1 MISSVDTIMPGQVR
15 PAKRALNHG
24 ENRHFR
30 RRANPSQTKFPMTL
44 INTNN
49 EVLRPSCR
57 IIETNESFSFDSF
70 S

>member
-1 MISSVDTIMPGQVR
+1 MDDQVR
-15 PAKRALNHG
+15 APKRALNDG
-24 ENRHFR
+24 KNDHFHPLS
-30 RRANPSQTKFPMTL
+30 AASLTKLPMTL

-49 EVLRPSCR
+49 EVPGPSCR

>member
-1 MISSVDTIMPGQVR
+1 MGGQAQA
-15 PAKRALNHG
+15 AKRALNG
-24 ENRHFR
+24 GQNRHFCR
-30 RRANPSQTKFPMTL
+30 PADQGQTKFPMTL

-49 EVLRPSCR
+49 EVSSPSCR